1 MRSSRHERRS
11 GHEEANGLSVSG
23 EPRSTEQYSKRPPT
37 RRPSAAPEN
46 DTGDGY
52 VDHETASDR
61 NPYTGQPFS
70 DLYYELEEKR
80 RALPVYQARQRI
92 VDAVKRH
99 RVVVLQGETGSGK
112 TTQVPR
118 FLLEAGFQRVVCT
131 QPRRIAAVSVATRV
145 AQEMDVCLGDLVGYT
160 IRFEDVSHPKRTR
173 LKYVTDGMLLREAFQ
188 DHMLSR
194 YDCILLDEAHE
205 RTLSTDVLMGLIKNI
220 LPVRPALHVVVMS
233 ATLERDHFTT
243 YFNQAPLLDVS
254 GRMYPVDIRYEK
266 QPVMDYIRAV
276 EEKVQYIHEQE
287 PAGDILL
294 FLTGEEEIEDMCQ
307 RLRYYSRTVA
317 KRGLGPLHVLPL
329 YSALPLSH
337 QQRVFEPANPPG
349 ARKVVVATNVAE
361 TSLTIDGISYVIDPG
376 FAKSKIYNPSTRV
389 ESLLVSPISQDS
401 AKQRAGRAGRTR
413 AGVCYRL
420 YTEDAFRTELQERS
434 YPEILRCNL
443 CNVVLTLKKL
453 GIDDLIHFDFMDPPA
468 PDTMIRAL
476 ETLFY
481 LGALDENV
489 ALTPLGTQ
497 MAEFP
502 LDVQITRMLVESPR
516 YRCSEEAVTLAAMLS
531 VPNVFLRPRYR
542 ADEADARKERFA
554 VSDSDHATL
563 VRVFE
568 AFVKH
573 DHDARWCSENFL
585 NDRALLHA
593 VNIRRQ
599 LASMLKQ
606 MGLPL
611 CSPGI
616 RAPDRWVRLRRCVLA
631 GFLMQTAFWVR
642 RRDYM
647 TIRDEQVVGLHPSSV
662 VRHRPAWVVFHEFVL
677 TTGNYIRTVS
687 QIEPEWLFE
696 LSTKYYDLTEYK
708 DGASRR
714 ALELAAGLRKMRRHG
729 TT

>member
-1 MRSSRHERRS
+1 
-11 GHEEANGLSVSG
+11 
-23 EPRSTEQYSKRPPT
+23 
-37 RRPSAAPEN
+37 
-46 DTGDGY
+46 
-52 VDHETASDR
+52 
-61 NPYTGQPFS
+61 
-70 DLYYELEEKR
+70 
-80 RALPVYQARQRI
+80 
-92 VDAVKRH
+92 VKRH

-188 DHMLSR
+188 DHELSR

-205 RTLSTDVLMGLIKNI
+205 RTLSTDVLMGLIKGI
-220 LPVRPALHVVVMS
+220 LSVRPALHVVVMS
-233 ATLERDHFTT
+233 ATLERDHFTA
-243 YFNQAPLLDVS
+243 YFEQAPLLDVS
-254 GRMYPVDIRYEK
+254 GRMYPVEIRYEK
-266 QPVMDYIRAV
+266 QPVLDYIEAV
-276 EEKVQYIHEQE
+276 EQKVQQIHETE
-287 PAGDILL
+287 PEGDILL

-307 RLRYYSRTVA
+307 KLRHYSSMA
-317 KRGLGPLHVLPL
+317 KKRGITPMQVLPL
-329 YSALPLSH
+329 YSALPLSQ
-337 QQRVFEPANPPG
+337 QQRIFEETYPPG
-349 ARKVVVATNVAE
+349 ARKVIVATNVAE
-361 TSLTIDGISYVIDPG
+361 TSLTIDGVSYVIDPG
-376 FAKSKIYNPSTRV
+376 FTKSKIYNPSTRV

-413 AGVCYRL
+413 PGICYRL
-420 YTEDAFRTELQERS
+420 YTEEAFQKELQERS

-453 GIDDLIHFDFMDPPA
+453 GVDDLIHFDFMDPPA

-476 ETLFY
+476 ESLFY

-489 ALTPLGTQ
+489 SLTPLGAQ

-502 LDVQITRMLVESPR
+502 LDVQISRMLIESPR
-516 YRCSEEAVTLAAMLS
+516 YCCSEEAVTLAAMLS
-531 VPNVFLRPRYR
+531 VPNVFVRPRHR
-542 ADEADARKERFA
+542 AAEADARKERFA

-568 AFVKH
+568 AFDKH
-573 DHDARWCSENFL
+573 QHDARWCAENFL
-585 NDRALLHA
+585 NDRALMHA
-593 VNIRRQ
+593 VNVRRQ
-599 LASMLKQ
+599 LAAMMKQ
-606 MGLPL
+606 MGLAL
-611 CSPGI
+611 CSPGA
-616 RAPDRWVRLRRCVLA
+616 RAPDRWVRLRRSVLA

-647 TIRDEQVVGLHPSSV
+647 TIRDEQVVALHPSTV

-687 QIEPEWLFE
+687 QIEPNWLFE
-696 LSTKYYDLTEYK
+696 LSSKYYDLAEYK
-708 DGASRR
+708 GGASRR
-714 ALELAAGLRKMRRHG
+714 ALELAAGLRTVRRRAA
-729 TT
+729 T